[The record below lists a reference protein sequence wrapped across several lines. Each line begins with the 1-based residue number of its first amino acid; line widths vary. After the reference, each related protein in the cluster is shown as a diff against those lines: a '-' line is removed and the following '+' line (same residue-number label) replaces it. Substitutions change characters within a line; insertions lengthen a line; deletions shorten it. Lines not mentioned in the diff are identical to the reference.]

1 MFYSPSP
8 CTYRDFVLY
17 LNSYVT
23 LPWIG
28 LAYSLNRV
36 SNLLLEYPSGV
47 LADKVGRLKSTM
59 LGSFLLGMGMPVLVI
74 FEVPR
79 GYIVILSAV
88 LGGAGMAFISG
99 SLEAWAVDTFGRAN
113 LKKLFSNMGTLKNIG
128 GVVASVLAG
137 ISVKYMGLKW
147 PLLLSGAL
155 GVLSPAML
163 FFLKDNRGHHDSRT
177 ILLKNLK
184 MLRDIRFS
192 MLVLIILLVSSMLSV
207 FFMIWPITLRD
218 VGIHESLLGFVYF
231 VLMTFMAIGSYLAR
245 RASNEIKGVR
255 MFLIGGT
262 VITSTI
268 ALPLKSNPTKP
279 TAMLI
284 LVLLFVFEILIG
296 SYYVF
301 IARLRNSVIP
311 SEIRASASSM
321 ISLVNFGVGMVIL
334 PLFLALGDLASKWIV
349 CSLLLVFGMIV
360 FELWKTKYTQQA
372 GSKP

>member
-1 MFYSPSP
+1 M
-8 CTYRDFVLY
+8 
-17 LNSYVT
+17 
-23 LPWIG
+23 
-28 LAYSLNRV
+28 
-36 SNLLLEYPSGV
+36 
-47 LADKVGRLKSTM
+47 LADKVERLKSTM

-147 PLLLSGAL
+147 SLLLSGVL

-207 FFMIWPITLRD
+207 FFVIWPITLRD

-245 RASNEIKGVR
+245 RASSEIKGVR

-262 VITSTI
+262 AITSTV

-284 LVLLFVFEILIG
+284 SVLLFVFEILIG

-334 PLFLALGDLASKWIV
+334 PLFLAPGDLASKWIV